1 VQASAATRLWNR
13 QSIVQQTSL
22 KPKKVKQHQTTMI
35 DRITVLLLQLFLQLS
50 AAEEQQQQQQ
60 KKNISLPFQACPTH
74 QIIVQH
80 SQVQKR
86 SNLHSASDAA
96 FLLQWSCGHLG
107 PCPALNGWRSWDGN
121 DDGAGSKRKSLLYY
135 SFASHIFSHQS
146 SPIEPQFRASLIHN
160 RITLKSLAGS
170 RPLI

>member
-1 VQASAATRLWNR
+1 MQASAATRLWNR

-60 KKNISLPFQACPTH
+60 QQQNISLPFQACLTH

-86 SNLHSASDAA
+86 SNSHSASDAA

-107 PCPALNGWRSWDGN
+107 PCPALNGP
-121 DDGAGSKRKSLLYY
+121 AAKGSHCCTNHRPLN
-135 SFASHIFSHQS
+135 
-146 SPIEPQFRASLIHN
+146 PQFRASLIHN
-160 RITLKSLAGS
+160 PSHWKVWLAHGS
-170 RPLI
+170 